1 MTFIDIGANLTHESF
16 KNDLDTA
23 LTNAKLAGVIHIIV
37 TGTDLTSS
45 IEANNLTKLNPAY
58 LSSTVGFH
66 PHAADN
72 VKESDFK
79 RAIELIELENVVAIG
94 EAGLDYNRN
103 YSSRKAQLK
112 IFEQQLELATQI
124 KLPLFL
130 HQRDAHLDFY
140 PLLAKYRHKI
150 VGGVVH
156 CFTASK
162 EILDSYLDLDMHI
175 GITGWICDE
184 RRGQDLQKIVH
195 NIPDNRLLIE
205 TDSPY
210 LLPRTIRPKPK
221 SRRNEPKFLPEVANS
236 VSEHSAKTPEEIA
249 TITTQNAITL
259 FNLPIKDLTLN
270 HPVD

>member
-1 MTFIDIGANLTHESF
+1 MCIRDSIFASVGVHPDYENIKEPTVENLVKLSAN
-16 KNDLDTA
+16 K
-23 LTNAKLAGVIHIIV
+23 KVI
-37 TGTDLTSS
+37 
-45 IEANNLTKLNPAY
+45 
-58 LSSTVGFH
+58 
-66 PHAADN
+66 
-72 VKESDFK
+72 
-79 RAIELIELENVVAIG
+79 AIG
-94 EAGLDYNRN
+94 ETGLDYNRN

-112 IFEQQLELATQI
+112 IFEQHLELATQI

-140 PLLAKYRHKI
+140 PLLIKYRHKI

-195 NIPDNRLLIE
+195 NIPENRLLIE

-221 SRRNEPKFLPEVANS
+221 SRRNEPKFLPEVAKS
-236 VSEHSAKTPEEIA
+236 VSEHSARTPDEIA

>member
-1 MTFIDIGANLTHESF
+1 MTLIDIGANLTHESF
-16 KNDLDTA
+16 KNDLDAT
-23 LTNAKLAGVIHIIV
+23 LTNAKHAGVIHIII
-37 TGTDLTSS
+37 TGTDLASS
-45 IEANNLTKLNPAY
+45 REASNLTKLNPSY

-72 VKESDFK
+72 VKESDFMK
-79 RAIELIELENVVAIG
+79 AIQLIELKNVVAIG
-94 EAGLDYNRN
+94 ETGLDYNRN

-140 PLLAKYRHKI
+140 PLLTKYRHRI

-162 EILDSYLDLDMHI
+162 EILDSYLDLDLHI

-195 NIPDNRLLIE
+195 NIPENRLLIE

-221 SRRNEPKFLPEVANS
+221 SRRNEPKFLTEVAKS
-236 VSEHSAKTPEEIA
+236 VSEHSAQTPEEIA
-249 TITTQNAITL
+249 KITTQNAIAL
-259 FNLPIKDLTLN
+259 FNLPIRDLTPN
-270 HPVD
+270 HSEA